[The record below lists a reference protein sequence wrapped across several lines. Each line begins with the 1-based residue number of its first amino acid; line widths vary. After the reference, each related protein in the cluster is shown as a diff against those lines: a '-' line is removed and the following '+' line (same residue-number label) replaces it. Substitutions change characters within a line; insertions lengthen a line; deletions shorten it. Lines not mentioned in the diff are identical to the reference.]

1 MVGRSVVDNH
11 KDRQVD
17 RPQSLVE
24 TERKCHKDHR
34 DHRVP
39 GDRHRFPGSRGDSK
53 RRDLNLFVAA
63 SGKKAATTQGTEKTQ
78 VSSEKTWFVS

>member
-1 MVGRSVVDNH
+1 MDNH

-63 SGKKAATTQGTEKTQ
+63 SGKKAKQLPKEPKKTQ
-78 VSSEKTWFVS
+78 VSSEKNMVCFMNS

>member
-17 RPQSLVE
+17 RQNSLVE
-24 TERKCHKDHR
+24 TERNCHKDHR

-53 RRDLNLFVAA
+53 RRDLRLFVAA
-63 SGKKAATTQGTEKTQ
+63 SGG
-78 VSSEKTWFVS
+78 